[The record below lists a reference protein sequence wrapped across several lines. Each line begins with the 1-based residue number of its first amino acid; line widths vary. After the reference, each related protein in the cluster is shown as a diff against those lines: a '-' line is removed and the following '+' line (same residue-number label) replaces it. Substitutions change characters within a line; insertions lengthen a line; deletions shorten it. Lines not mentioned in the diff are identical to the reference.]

1 MAEEIRGTELPDVRL
16 EERLVLMVER
26 LAAQP
31 EVSIPQ
37 AMGSWMDTKAAY
49 RFLDSD
55 RVSPEAIRAGHV
67 QSCIKRVGSQS
78 RVLILQDTTTLDFTH
93 HPATK
98 GLGYLDHPKLRGL
111 VMHTG
116 LACTTEGVPLGILAQ
131 HIWVR
136 DPEDLGKSEDRR
148 KRRFSDKES
157 AKWVTSL
164 EASAFVVPESVETVT
179 VADSEADVFDLFA
192 TERPANAQL
201 LIRATHNRKV
211 EGEIRYLWEAVE
223 ASPVRGERVVELEAT
238 EKRQARTARCSV
250 RFQTVTVRPP
260 RHPSPGSRHLEPVTL
275 QAVLVKEEESPEG
288 VEPLSWLLL
297 TTLAVE
303 SLADALR
310 CADWYSLRWLV
321 ERYHLVL
328 KSGCRVE
335 RLQLETAERIERAV
349 AVYSLVA
356 WRLLWL
362 TYEARK
368 SPEASCECALE
379 THEWEALYCTI
390 HKTRTPPTEPPT
402 LRQAVRWIAQLGGFM
417 GRKGDGEPG
426 VIVLWRGLRRLE
438 DIADT
443 WVLLRPAQDMGNG

>member
-1 MAEEIRGTELPDVRL
+1 MLI
-16 EERLVLMVER
+16 VER

-31 EVSIPQ
+31 EASIPQ
-37 AMGSWMDTKAAY
+37 AMGSWADTKAAY

-55 RVSPEAIRAGHV
+55 KVSPQSIRAGYV
-67 QSCIKRVGSQS
+67 AACIERVASQS

-93 HPATK
+93 HPGTK

-131 HIWVR
+131 HLWVR

-164 EASAFVVPESVETVT
+164 EASSAVVPEGVETVT
-179 VADSEADVFDLFA
+179 IADSEADVFDLFA
-192 TERPANAQL
+192 AKRPGNAQL

-211 EGEIRYLWEAVE
+211 EGEIRYLWDAVE
-223 ASPVRGERVVELEAT
+223 ASPVRGERIIELEAT
-238 EKRQARTARCSV
+238 EKRPARTARCSV

-260 RHPSPGSRHLEPVTL
+260 RHPSPGSRHLEPVPL
-275 QAVLVKEEESPEG
+275 QAVLVREETPPEG
-288 VEPLSWLLL
+288 VAPLCWLLL
-297 TTLAVE
+297 TTLGVE
-303 SLADALR
+303 DLADALR
-310 CADWYSLRWLV
+310 CADWCSRRWLG

-328 KSGCRVE
+328 KSVCRVE
-335 RLQLETAERIERAV
+335 RLQLETADRIERAV
-349 AVYSLVA
+349 AIYSLVA

-362 TYEARK
+362 TYQARV
-368 SPEASCECALE
+368 SPEASCECALK

-390 HKTRTPPTEPPT
+390 HKTSTPPPEPPT
-402 LRQAVRWIAQLGGFM
+402 LRQAVRWIARLGGFM

-443 WVLLRPAQDMGNG
+443 WLLLRPGKDMGNG

>member
-1 MAEEIRGTELPDVRL
+1 MKWVDLPDVRL

-31 EVSIPQ
+31 EASIPQ
-37 AMGSWMDTKAAY
+37 AMGSWADTKAAY

-55 RVSPEAIRAGHV
+55 KVSPESIRAGYV
-67 QSCIKRVGSQS
+67 GSCIQRVASQATA
-78 RVLILQDTTTLDFTH
+78 LILQDTTTLDFTH

-98 GLGYLDHPKLRGL
+98 GLGYLDHPTRRGL
-111 VMHTG
+111 VVHTG
-116 LACTTEGVPLGILAQ
+116 LACTKEGVPLGILAQ
-131 HIWVR
+131 DIWVR

-157 AKWVTSL
+157 AKWAKSL
-164 EASAFVVPESVETVT
+164 EASAFVVPECVETVT

-192 TERPANAQL
+192 TKRPANAQL
-201 LIRATHNRKV
+201 LIRATHNRRV
-211 EGEIRYLWEAVE
+211 EGEVRYLWEAVE
-223 ASPVRGERVVELEAT
+223 ASPVRGEKVVELAAT
-238 EKRQARTARCSV
+238 QERQARTARCSV

-260 RHPSPGSRHLEPVTL
+260 RHPSPGSRQLQPVTL
-275 QAVLVKEEESPEG
+275 QAVLVREETPPG
-288 VEPLSWLLL
+288 GAEPLCWLIL
-297 TTLAVE
+297 TTLVVE

-310 CADWYSLRWLV
+310 CAQWYSLRWLV

-368 SPEASCECALE
+368 SPEGSCECALE
-379 THEWEALYCTI
+379 TYEWEALYCTI
-390 HKTRTPPTEPPT
+390 HKTKTPPPEPPT

-426 VIVLWRGLRRLE
+426 VIVLWRGLRRLQ

-443 WVLLRPAQDMGNG
+443 WLLLCHAEDMGNG